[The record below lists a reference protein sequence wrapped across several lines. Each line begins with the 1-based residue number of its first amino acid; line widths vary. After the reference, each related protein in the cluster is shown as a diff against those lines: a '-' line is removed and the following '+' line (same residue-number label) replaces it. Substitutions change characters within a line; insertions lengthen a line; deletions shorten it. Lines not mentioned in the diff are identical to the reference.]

1 MNFMKKHVDEW
12 GHDPAV
18 QSARRAFSMME
29 KAQKKIIEQLDVA
42 EFDTRLRRV
51 REMAL
56 AGHGRACNA
65 AASKRRHIDESA
77 FADIYACCF
86 LWALAKQ
93 GVYISDSVW
102 DAYNEHADWVREVL
116 T

>member
-1 MNFMKKHVDEW
+1 MKQHIDEW

-29 KAQKKIIEQLDVA
+29 AAQQKIIKQLDVA
-42 EFDTRLRRV
+42 KFDHRLRRV

-65 AASKRRHIDESA
+65 AASKRRHIDEPA

-86 LWALAKQ
+86 LWALTKQ
-93 GVYISDSVW
+93 GVYIPDSVW
-102 DAYNEHADWVREVL
+102 DVYKDHAAWVQEVL
-116 T
+116 A